1 MADEIRIPHK
11 AFVSL
16 VSLLTSAYPNPED
29 DNPPGPWDP
38 VIRKVLTRISRFGP
52 QPEPWVLAGLNPQ
65 PLPPR
70 AAIAAALAQ
79 EVVDSLGSLQ
89 VLAEALP
96 QEGQRAVRNH
106 LARFIDDCGNGR
118 IPFPWPWPWPPIRK
132 ERELGPVEL
141 VVIGAQLAN
150 AARGFADSSLQKDLE
165 EGGARLIEMGV
176 SQMG

>member
-1 MADEIRIPHK
+1 MADEIRIPRK
-11 AFVSL
+11 AFVSM
-16 VSLLTSAYPNPED
+16 VSLLTSGYPDPED

-38 VIRKVLTRISRFGP
+38 VIRKALARIRFGP
-52 QPEPWVLAGLNPQ
+52 HPDPWAWAALNPQ

-89 VLAEALP
+89 VLAEDLP
-96 QEGQRAVRNH
+96 KEGQGAGRSH
-106 LARFIDDCGNGR
+106 LLRFIDDCGNGR
-118 IPFPWPWPWPPIRK
+118 IPFPWPWPWPPRRN
-132 ERELGPVEL
+132 ERELGAVEL
-141 VVIGAQLAN
+141 VVIGAHLAN